1 MGLFDK
7 DEKKKGKRFVIKE
20 EQALGMGAVQI
31 IVDTATGVNYMN
43 VLGGAMN
50 GLTPL
55 LDSKGNVVI
64 DPTDK

>member
-7 DEKKKGKRFVIKE
+7 DEKKKGKRFVVKE
-20 EQALGMGAVQI
+20 EQTLAMGAVQI
-31 IVDTATGVNYMN
+31 IVDNATGVNYMN

-55 LDSKGNVVI
+55 LDSNGNVIV
-64 DPTDK
+64 DKKEK